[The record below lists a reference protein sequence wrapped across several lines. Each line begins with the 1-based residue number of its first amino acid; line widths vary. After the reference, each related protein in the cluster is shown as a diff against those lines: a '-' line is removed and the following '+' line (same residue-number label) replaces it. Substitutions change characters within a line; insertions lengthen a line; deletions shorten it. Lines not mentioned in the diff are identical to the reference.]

1 MGFRP
6 WKSLLDFQNLGFVS
20 LSKMENRYTKASWW
34 FGQKLFWSFL
44 GSWDTSKMYVQ
55 KVGKI
60 PPKKY
65 LSTGLVS
72 HPKIAH
78 FWVKGQFIH
87 YYLSRVVINHDIH
100 LVIRYPC
107 YKNKGSYCSDF
118 YLFVPFE
125 RCLALKNL

>member
-1 MGFRP
+1 MVIRP

-60 PPKKY
+60 P
-65 LSTGLVS
+65 
-72 HPKIAH
+72 
-78 FWVKGQFIH
+78 Q
-87 YYLSRVVINHDIH
+87 
-100 LVIRYPC
+100 
-107 YKNKGSYCSDF
+107 KNI
-118 YLFVPFE
+118 
-125 RCLALKNL
+125 